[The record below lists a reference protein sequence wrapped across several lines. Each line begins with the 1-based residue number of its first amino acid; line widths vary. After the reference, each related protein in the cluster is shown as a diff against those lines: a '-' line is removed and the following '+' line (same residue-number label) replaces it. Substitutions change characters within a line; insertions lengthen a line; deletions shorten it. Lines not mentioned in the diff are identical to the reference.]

1 MPRSAGEEGTT
12 PIALV
17 TGAAGLIGSYL
28 VKTAARWAPERR
40 VQGLTRSDLDL
51 TDTARVREL
60 WLLLQPSL
68 VIHCAAL
75 SRTEACERD
84 PTLARTLNV
93 DVTAR
98 LADLSADIPFFLFSS
113 DQVFDG
119 HKGWYVE
126 TDEPHPRNVY
136 AETKLAAE
144 RLVLANPKHTVVRTS
159 LNAGWSPTGD
169 RSFVEEMRR
178 TWQAGRRLTLFTDEF
193 RCPIPA
199 GVTARA
205 VWELAQK
212 QQPGLYHL
220 AGAERLS
227 RWDIGRVLA
236 AQWSELQAE
245 TAPGSIRDYA
255 GPFRPPDLSL
265 NCDKIQALLSFR
277 LPGFREWLAGRA
289 GRDHDL
295 WDYECP

>member
-1 MPRSAGEEGTT
+1 MPRAAGAEGA
-12 PIALV
+12 PPVALV

-28 VKTAARWAPERR
+28 VKAAARWAPEWRIY
-40 VQGLTRSDLDL
+40 GLTRSALDL
-51 TDTARVREL
+51 TDTARVRDL
-60 WLLLQPSL
+60 WRTLQPTL

-75 SRTEACERD
+75 SRTEACERE
-84 PTLARTLNV
+84 PALAHRLNV

-98 LADLSADIPFFLFSS
+98 LADLSADIAFLFFSS

-119 HKGWYVE
+119 RTGRYVE
-126 TDEPHPRNVY
+126 TDEPHPLNVY

-144 RLVLANPKHTVVRTS
+144 RHVLANPKHTVVRTS

-178 TWQAGRRLTLFTDEF
+178 AWQAGRKLTLFTDEF

-199 GVTARA
+199 GVTVRA
-205 VWELAQK
+205 VWELALK
-212 QQPGLYHL
+212 NRPGLYHL

-236 AQWSELQAE
+236 AQWPELQAE
-245 TAPGSIRDYA
+245 MAPGSVRDYA
-255 GPFRPPDLSL
+255 GPYRPPDLSL
-265 NCDKIQALLSFR
+265 NCEKIQALLSFR
-277 LPGFREWLAGRA
+277 LPGFGEWLAGRT
-289 GRDHDL
+289 GRGDDL
-295 WDYECP
+295 WDY